1 MVLSILI
8 AVPLTVPK
16 ILGIQI
22 YAVLSGSMEPEYLV
36 NSVIYVKACVPAQ
49 VEAGDV
55 ITFHLLGET
64 DTVMTHRVVS
74 VDAENRNFITKGDAN
89 FVVDKDRVS
98 FDRLIGKPFFSI
110 PRLAHVSNFIHS
122 NIGKAFCI
130 FLFSFVLALWI
141 LADAIKRDLFH
152 KNVQK
157 SENLDKKSSSKHLK
171 LLPLLG
177 IICIIISLGGLLY
190 YFIQYE
196 AGTLEYDKLSKY
208 VTIEE
213 SDYDSTVGG
222 ENSDTVGESVSDL
235 EDHWENQNISI
246 DFEELTGQNDDLAG
260 WIVFDNL
267 PINYPVVYSSD
278 NEYYLTHTFSG
289 NVNSAGALFI
299 DAANKKDF
307 NEYQTIIYGHNMKNG
322 SMFGSLKKYKDYD
335 FYKDNAYFTLC
346 TPEVNYRYQI
356 FSCRYVD
363 ALDELYTTGF
373 EADDNYQNYLDK
385 MVENSLYDTN
395 VSVSNID
402 KIITLSTCTYSD
414 EKRFVVQAK
423 CVMLKYVNE

>member
-36 NSVIYVKACVPAQ
+36 NSVIYVKPCEPSK

-74 VDAENRNFITKGDAN
+74 VDTENRNFITKGDAN
-89 FVVDKDRVS
+89 VVVDLEPVS
-98 FDRLIGKPFFSI
+98 FDRLIGKPIFSI
-110 PRLAHVSNFIHS
+110 PGLAHISNFIHS
-122 NIGKAFCI
+122 NIGKAVCI

-152 KNVQK
+152 RNK
-157 SENLDKKSSSKHLK
+157 SNAENSEETKRVNRLK
-171 LLPLLG
+171 LLPILG
-177 IICIIISLGGLLY
+177 IICILISLCGLLY

-196 AGTLEYDKLSKY
+196 AGTDEYNQLAKY
-208 VTIEE
+208 VTIREP
-213 SDYDSTVGG
+213 DYDNDGS
-222 ENSDTVGESVSDL
+222 SDKEEKSDSESVDL
-235 EDHWENQNISI
+235 WKNQNISI
-246 DFEELTGQNDDLAG
+246 DFEELMKQNSDLSG

-267 PINYPVVYSSD
+267 PINYPIVYSSD
-278 NEYYLTHTFSG
+278 NEYYLTHTFRG
-289 NVNSAGALFI
+289 NENSAGALFM
-299 DAANKKDF
+299 DAANKRDF
-307 NEYQTIIYGHNMKNG
+307 NEYQTILYGHNMKNG

-373 EADDNYQNYLDK
+373 DADEKYQNYLDK
-385 MVENSLYDTN
+385 MVENSLYDTG
-395 VSVSNID
+395 VLVSNID

-423 CVMLKYVNE
+423 CVMLKYNEE